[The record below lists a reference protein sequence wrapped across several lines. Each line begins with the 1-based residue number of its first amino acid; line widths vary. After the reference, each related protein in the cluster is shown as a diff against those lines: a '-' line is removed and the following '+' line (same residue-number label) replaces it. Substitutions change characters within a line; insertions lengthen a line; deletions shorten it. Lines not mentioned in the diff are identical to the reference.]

1 MYNKDSVM
9 SEMFLKNTWYMV
21 GFSHELQAG
30 MLARKIVD
38 IAIVMFRDSEGI
50 AQALQDRCPHRFA
63 PLSKGVLTEH
73 GVQCG
78 YHGLTFAGD
87 GSCSGS
93 LLEPKVPKACRVRS
107 FPLAE
112 RKGLLWLWAGDPA
125 LADEALIV
133 DTSVIDPQRLRIV
146 SGLLPVKANYLMLS
160 DNLLDLTHATFLP
173 PDFGGDLYR
182 PEHRVHFE
190 GNEVHSNY
198 LVRDVPNPEKSDG
211 LMSTNGLNVDMWDDA
226 HWFSPGV
233 VVLDSG
239 NVATGRPREEGLAIP
254 AVHCFTPETEHT
266 THYFWISGL
275 DNDCPGNDQDL
286 ADLLGKAFVEEDAP
300 MIEAAYAQMSSSA
313 LFDHNPV
320 LLRFDSAA
328 VRARRIVQ
336 QLLDAEAQA
345 VSISSSPVCAGH

>member
-1 MYNKDSVM
+1 M
-9 SEMFLKNTWYMV
+9 SEKFLQNTWYMAA
-21 GFSHELQAG
+21 FSHELASG
-30 MLARKIVD
+30 LLARKIVD
-38 IAIVMFRDSEGI
+38 IALVMFRDPAGNP
-50 AQALQDRCPHRFA
+50 QALLDRCPHRFA
-63 PLSKGVLTEH
+63 PLSKGVLTEN

-107 FPLAE
+107 FPLVE
-112 RKGLLWLWAGDPA
+112 RNGMLWLWPGDPD
-125 LADEALIV
+125 LADESLLV
-133 DTSVIDPQRLRIV
+133 DTSVIDPQHLRIV

-160 DNLLDLTHATFLP
+160 DNLLDLTHATFLH
-173 PDFGGDLYR
+173 PDFGGELYR
-182 PEHRVHFE
+182 PEHSVQFE

-198 LVRDVPNPEKSDG
+198 LVRDIPNPEKSDG
-211 LMSTNGLNVDMWDDA
+211 FMCTNGQNVDMWDDA

-239 NVATGRPREEGLAIP
+239 NVTTGRPREDGLSIP
-254 AVHCFTPETEHT
+254 AVHFFTPETEHT

-275 DNDCPGNDQDL
+275 AHSSPGNDQDL

-313 LFDHNPV
+313 LFEHNPV
-320 LLRFDSAA
+320 LLKFDSAA

-336 QLLDAEAQA
+336 QQIDAEAQA
-345 VSISSSPVCAGH
+345 ALIPAAIACASH